1 MIQLIK
7 NGTYKLIETKS
18 MTKILYFDK
27 NGVKKVYAWINA
39 AAIGEILVSSHN
51 PHDVD
56 YILALGKYRLYDVK
70 DEPKLTGLVHLELL
84 VGDGVWQGYL
94 LPTGLPN

>member
-39 AAIGEILVSSHN
+39 AAIGEILVS
-51 PHDVD
+51 
-56 YILALGKYRLYDVK
+56 
-70 DEPKLTGLVHLELL
+70 
-84 VGDGVWQGYL
+84 
-94 LPTGLPN
+94 